1 MSEINSKKNIKNM
14 LKDKPLV
21 SIYTPVYNAEK
32 YIREC
37 VDSVLNQTYTH
48 WEYIIVNNQSTDNT
62 LDILNEYAA
71 RDSRIRISSN
81 EKFLEQIQNWNSGLN
96 KISPHSKYCKI
107 IHADDWLYPECI
119 EKMVEVGENNPHVG
133 IIGSYRLDENQVN
146 LDGLD
151 HNMTVVSG
159 KEICRLYL
167 LNKLYVFGSPS
178 SLLLRTKV
186 IKDNKPFYDE
196 GEAHPDIFICL
207 KILADW
213 DFGFVHQ
220 VLTYTRRHNES
231 MTSFIK
237 SFDTRIIERMKTLEI
252 FGVLYLEAS
261 ELKQRK
267 KKLFNSY
274 HRFLAKKIY
283 ELKELSYW
291 KYHHKELMNA
301 GIKISWGKVATC
313 FLLQLLRPEDTYPH
327 LREGFRK
334 IFSRTKPLNNKQEH
348 QL

>member
-1 MSEINSKKNIKNM
+1 MERE
-14 LKDKPLV
+14 PLI
-21 SIYTPVYNAEK
+21 SIFTPVYNGGDYLE
-32 YIREC
+32 EC
-37 VDSVLNQTYTH
+37 IESVINQTYTN
-48 WEYIIVNNQSTDNT
+48 WEYTIVDNCSSDRT
-62 LDILNEYAA
+62 PDILTHFVKT
-71 RDSRIRISSN
+71 DSRIKVHTN
-81 EKFLEQIQNWNSGLN
+81 TNFLTQMLNWNHGIR
-96 KISPHSKYCKI
+96 KINFNSKYCKI
-107 IHADDWLYPECI
+107 LHADDRLYPECL
-119 EKMVEVGENNPHVG
+119 EKMVEVGEKNPQAG
-133 IIGSYRLDENQVN
+133 IIGSYRLDENRVN

-151 HNMTVVSG
+151 YNMTVVSG

-167 LNKLYVFGSPS
+167 LDKLYVFGSPT
-178 SLLLRTKV
+178 SLLFRTEL
-186 IKDNKPFYDE
+186 IKNNDPFYDE
-196 GEAHPDIFICL
+196 NEVHADTFACL